1 MEKATGR
8 AGTAHM
14 KEEIEGQEA
23 GFARVSK
30 KMIREK
36 AVTMKKTDEE
46 VLLAARRVLEIESE
60 AVTALAARLDS
71 GFSEAVRMILATKG
85 KVVVCGMGKSGIICQ
100 KIASTLAST
109 GTSAFFLH
117 PAEGVHGD
125 LGVLMKNDILIAVS
139 NSGETDELI
148 RIIPLIKRLGVKMI
162 AMTGKRSSSLADYAD
177 VVLDVGVAREACPL
191 GLSPTAST
199 TATLAMGD
207 ALAVALLEGRGFGA
221 EDFARLHPAG
231 SLGRRFMRVEDF
243 MHRGDEI
250 PRVSSD
256 ALMKEA
262 VMEMT
267 AKRLGITG
275 VFSGSDLVGVITD
288 GDLRR
293 GLERVPGLLE
303 KRTGD
308 IMSPNPLTI
317 TGNAL
322 LEEALDVM
330 EERSI
335 TALFVKDDAGEVGGV
350 IHLHDLIKAGVI

>member
-1 MEKATGR
+1 MKSEMIKEK
-8 AGTAHM
+8 
-14 KEEIEGQEA
+14 E
-23 GFARVSK
+23 ARV
-30 KMIREK
+30 EK
-36 AVTMKKTDEE
+36 TQDD
-46 VLLAARRVLEIESE
+46 VLDAARRVLEIESE
-60 AVTALAARLDS
+60 AVRALGARLDES
-71 GFSEAVRMILATKG
+71 FNRAVEMILDTKG

-139 NSGETDELI
+139 NSGETEELL
-148 RIIPLIKRLGVKMI
+148 RIIPIIKRLGIKMI
-162 AMTGKRSSSLADYAD
+162 AMTGRTGSSLARFAD
-177 VVLDVGVAREACPL
+177 VVLDVGVSKEACPL

-243 MHRGDEI
+243 MHTGKEV
-250 PRVSSD
+250 PRVGSG

-275 VFSGSDLVGVITD
+275 VFSGHDLVGVITD

-293 GLERVPGLLE
+293 GLERIPHLLE
-303 KRTGD
+303 KRAGE
-308 IMSPNPLTI
+308 IMTPSPVTI
-317 TGNAL
+317 RGGAL

-330 EERSI
+330 ERRSI
-335 TALFVKDDAGEVGGV
+335 TALFVKDDNDQVVGL